1 LEEEEEKM
9 GTRESSFM
17 KIKLKKKPR
26 QFLVGKNKD
35 IKILD
40 IGFLNLN
47 DNEQITLKNKKFVNE
62 VTKKDWGYYLTNSI
76 NGRLINNGFKSF
88 LVSNKKKKIFFLVVQ
103 KNKEKEFMKYLKK
116 ENLKILIDF
125 KRKILTMKCLN
136 FKYK

>member
-1 LEEEEEKM
+1 MEEEEEKM
-9 GTRESSFM
+9 GARVSSSM

-26 QFLVGKNKD
+26 QFIVGKNKD

-76 NGRLINNGFKSF
+76 NGRLINNGFKSY
-88 LVSNKKKKIFFLVVQ
+88 LVSNKKKKSSFWLCKKIKK
-103 KNKEKEFMKYLKK
+103 KNLWSILKK
-116 ENLKILIDF
+116 RI
-125 KRKILTMKCLN
+125 
-136 FKYK
+136 